1 MCYHCINLRKHVLCI
16 AFFIYAA
23 FHFGFLCL
31 LLVNYRSDSV
41 VNLNFR
47 GQQWYEPDW
56 WKFGDSK
63 T

>member
-1 MCYHCINLRKHVLCI
+1 MCYHCMNLRKHVLCI
-16 AFFIYAA
+16 PLFIYAQ
-23 FHFGFLCL
+23 FYFGFLCL
-31 LLVNYRSDSV
+31 LLVNYQSNFD